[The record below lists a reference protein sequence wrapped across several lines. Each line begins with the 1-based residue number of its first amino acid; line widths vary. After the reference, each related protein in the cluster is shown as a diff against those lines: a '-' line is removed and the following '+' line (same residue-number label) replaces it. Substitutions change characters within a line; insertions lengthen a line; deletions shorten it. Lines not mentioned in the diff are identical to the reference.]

1 MVVLIKFK
9 EINSC
14 HFKWNITSNAMDD
27 LKWFNL
33 RLFFAFDNRTFKELF
48 LEISDFLIGKHVNSK
63 NQLNR
68 YELEKNSL
76 ISMNP
81 INRLSWNYNTLVF
94 TSSCM
99 FFIVW
104 IILNDLVTQSRYFH
118 LNLVALR
125 ELKNLI
131 TTVHKCWVSNANVI
145 VGNSFVVISPG

>member
-1 MVVLIKFK
+1 
-9 EINSC
+9 
-14 HFKWNITSNAMDD
+14 MDD

-131 TTVHKCWVSNANVI
+131 TTVHKC
-145 VGNSFVVISPG
+145 